1 MSQTQAIP
9 PSTKPSS
16 GRKRQWA
23 LGALTLIFRLLLLGV
38 SGGLAW
44 LIGVAIAQLTPGNV
58 AEPPLTE
65 RLIQQAEDLN
75 ARRQGWLTGAQPA
88 PQPSA
93 EPSLASTPL
102 TLGAPARRTAQA
114 EVEQI
119 QADLQTLG
127 DRTTALET
135 ELGIAPTAAPLDARL
150 RRLRQSINPT
160 ENPVEA
166 NPVADERTLLIT
178 LPSDALF
185 EPNGQM
191 LRPAARGILDS
202 IAQDLQAYP
211 NALMR
216 VAAHTDVSGDAEAQR
231 EQSFAQASAVTGY
244 LQSRLGADYTW
255 LTIGYGNTQPLEGEG
270 NATDPT
276 RNRRVE
282 IRIVP
287 R

>member
-9 PSTKPSS
+9 PSTQPSS

-44 LIGVAIAQLTPGNV
+44 LIGVAIAQLAPGNV

-88 PQPSA
+88 SQPSA
-93 EPSLASTPL
+93 EPSLAPTPL
-102 TLGAPARRTAQA
+102 TLDAPARQTAQA
-114 EVEQI
+114 EVEQL

-135 ELGIAPTAAPLDARL
+135 ELGIAPAAAPLDVRL
-150 RRLRQSINPT
+150 RRLQQSIDPT
-160 ENPVEA
+160 ATSVQA

-191 LRPAARGILDS
+191 LRPAARAILDS

-216 VAAHTDVSGDAEAQR
+216 VAAHTDVSGSAEAQR
-231 EQSFAQASAVTGY
+231 EQSFAQASAITGY

-255 LTIGYGNTQPLEGEG
+255 LTVGYGNTQPLAGED
-270 NATDPT
+270 NAADPA